1 MSDNLLTQRRFLPY
15 FCTQFLGAFNDNI
28 YKSALIIMVTYR
40 LVSENQGVLVN
51 VAAILFIL
59 PFFLFG
65 SLAGQLADK
74 YEKAWLIQNIKLAE
88 IGIMILGCIAIF
100 LASVPLMLLILFL
113 MGTQS
118 AFFGPIKYSIL
129 PQHIER
135 TRLLQANGFVE
146 AATFIAILFGTVLGG
161 LLAGDASNDLWLM
174 LTILFVAA
182 LGYLVSFQIPS
193 AKVAA
198 SNLKISYKFWS
209 GTRDIL
215 KITYRDRMVFLS
227 VLAISWFWFLGSI
240 ILSQFPAFAQNVLQG
255 DDQVATL

>member
-118 AFFGPIKYSIL
+118 AFSVQLSTAFCRSIL
-129 PQHIER
+129 NEPVFY
-135 TRLLQANGFVE
+135 RLM
-146 AATFIAILFGTVLGG
+146 VLLRRPRLSPFYLAQCSGG
-161 LLAGDASNDLWLM
+161 CWPEM
-174 LTILFVAA
+174 HLTIFGLC
-182 LGYLVSFQIPS
+182 
-193 AKVAA
+193 
-198 SNLKISYKFWS
+198 
-209 GTRDIL
+209 
-215 KITYRDRMVFLS
+215 
-227 VLAISWFWFLGSI
+227 
-240 ILSQFPAFAQNVLQG
+240 
-255 DDQVATL
+255 